1 MLPLKS
7 AALCVTLTGIFFS
20 SDLHLWFICLPICHF
35 ACGKRGEDLWQATSM
50 AHKKNTRT
58 IDRLLRPSTEETEL
72 TVRQDSICPERIFSP
87 SRTMSPAITA
97 LVVAIAGIIFP
108 AMAET
113 SRSTSEPRLWK
124 CTWKKWTL
132 RYKLPAQPGRQLTLD
147 IKATLHVHAKD
158 VHS

>member
-1 MLPLKS
+1 
-7 AALCVTLTGIFFS
+7 
-20 SDLHLWFICLPICHF
+20 
-35 ACGKRGEDLWQATSM
+35 M
-50 AHKKNTRT
+50 AGYINGTQKKNTRT
-58 IDRLLRPSTEETEL
+58 IDRLLWPSTEETEL

-124 CTWKKWTL
+124 CT
-132 RYKLPAQPGRQLTLD
+132 
-147 IKATLHVHAKD
+147 
-158 VHS
+158 